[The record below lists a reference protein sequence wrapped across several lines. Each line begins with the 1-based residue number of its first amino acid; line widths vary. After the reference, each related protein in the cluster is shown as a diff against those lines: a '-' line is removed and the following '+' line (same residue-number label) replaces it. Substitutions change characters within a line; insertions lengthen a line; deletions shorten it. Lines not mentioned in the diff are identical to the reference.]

1 MQALARSYTREA
13 IETLA
18 TIMKDP
24 DASAGARVSASSA
37 LLDRGWGRPLQ
48 SIAQKVSLPTLRAE
62 DLTDDELAAI
72 IAARRT
78 KAASSS
84 RPESSCHIG

>member
-1 MQALARSYTREA
+1 MPQLIGHKLLTKSYRDITREA

-48 SIAQKVSLPTLRAE
+48 SIAQNVASATLRAE

-72 IAARRT
+72 IGSHEGFPA
-78 KAASSS
+78 
-84 RPESSCHIG
+84 H